1 MDKSKKFV
9 TSINCIDGR
18 TQEPIIKYL
27 KNQYNADYID
37 MVTEAG
43 PNKILAE
50 NEETSIIESI
60 KSRVEVST
68 QKHSSKVIAI
78 VGHYDCGGN
87 PADEHTQ
94 KEQIKSSVLNVKS
107 WNKDIEVIGL
117 WVDENWEVNKVN
129 LWVNSSWKVN
139 KVS

>member
-1 MDKSKKFV
+1 MDKSTKFV
-9 TSINCIDGR
+9 TSINCMDGR

-27 KNQYNADYID
+27 KNQYSADYVD

-50 NEETSIIESI
+50 NEETTIIEPI

-68 QKHSSKVIAI
+68 GKHYSNLIAI

-87 PADEHTQ
+87 LANEYTQ
-94 KEQIKSSVLNVKS
+94 KEQIKASVLNVKS
-107 WNKDIEVIGL
+107 WNEDVEVIGL
-117 WVDENWEVNKVN
+117 WVDENWKVNKVN
-129 LWVNSSWKVN
+129 VLFDSSWKIN